1 MDEKQDDGLVLA
13 AMLGSVPAF
22 DALVR
27 RYRPAI
33 EGTALSILKCR
44 AQAEEVA
51 QEAFLL
57 AFEHLPS
64 LSDPRQFSGWLRAI
78 TRNRALRVRER
89 EARTLPLTEAQLALR
104 DSSTAL
110 REPSDTDRALGL
122 WMVSQALGRLAPQ
135 TREALI
141 LKAFEGWSVE
151 EIARYQHVSPTT
163 ARGRLARARAALK
176 NTYFEENETNY
187 DR

>member
-1 MDEKQDDGLVLA
+1 MDDKHDDGLVLA

-57 AFEHLPS
+57 AFEHLPV
-64 LSDPRQFSGWLRAI
+64 LDDPRKFPGWLRAI

-89 EARTLPLTEAQLALR
+89 ESRMLPLTEAQLTLR
-104 DSSTAL
+104 DTSVAL
-110 REPSDTDRALGL
+110 REPSDADRALGL
-122 WMVSQALGRLAPQ
+122 LMLSQALGRLAPL
-135 TREALI
+135 TREALF
-141 LKAFEGWSVE
+141 LRAFEGWSVD
-151 EIARYQHVSPTT
+151 EIAQYQHVSPTT
-163 ARGRLARARAALK
+163 ARGRLQRARAALK
-176 NTYFEENETNY
+176 GYYFEEKRVDE
-187 DR
+187 